1 MTKYPIT
8 FQDVKHLFE
17 HLYPDVNHRHCIIKI
32 FSESIEYS
40 EQFEIQLVRLS
51 YGKQVILYIG
61 NTAVLKAG
69 YDKKANDLVFWVNI
83 DNDKNQVLLDTS
95 YWDIHNNYY
104 LSSNLTYWQQTIKAL
119 HFLAIQKI
127 AKKCIASPQNIAIP
141 HHRAIIQY
149 FNYALNITLPEPSHS
164 DPQLAASEKIKSIS
178 STIPKHKHITDELL
192 QENFKRA
199 FPNPDQQHTVLKIF
213 ADAINYIDSLEGGEG
228 YWKVTYKI
236 LTFRIVLTIGNNHIL
251 SAEYMRKTPYPV
263 IWISVDHK
271 ASQHLQEGKQWQ
283 WDHHATY
290 EYYTNID
297 SRNGFYLSHDLG
309 YWKNTIKPL
318 HFTSINKAYEKYQGL
333 PTSIQA
339 NHHPEVI
346 HLINQEL
353 STQLPEPNYQN
364 FISIGADGTI
374 IVKPRKFLSK
384 KKQEVSYERIK
395 EAFETTFPDK
405 KRREVVL
412 TIFAESIEYI
422 NQFENG
428 HRYWSVSCSN
438 NPYHAHFHVG
448 HNILINFNMYG
459 EERRGRLWLSID
471 SAMNEIIQLEDNDY
485 WDWDK
490 GSFYPYYPS
499 IHARNGYY
507 LCPDLSYWYEVIK
520 PLYFQTI
527 DNTHA
532 KYTKGLHSNS
542 RHKHDPKLVDYIN
555 DQLGLNLAQP
565 CYEGKPAA
573 VTNYIDEPDDISY
586 SEQPYKEGT
595 VKKISVNRYERDGT
609 ARQACIDHYGAV
621 CQACGMDFHK
631 QYGDLGKGFIHVHH
645 ITPLHTIQES
655 YEVDPIKDLVPVCPN
670 CHAMIHRIKDTTL
683 SIDELKQRIQVN
695 NETND

>member
-17 HLYPDVNHRHCIIKI
+17 HLYPDVNHRHCILKI
-32 FSESIEYS
+32 FAESINYIKK
-40 EQFEIQLVRLS
+40 FEIQLVRLS
-51 YGKQVILYIG
+51 YGKNLTLYVG
-61 NTAVLKAG
+61 NTAVLKVE
-69 YDKKANDLVFWVNI
+69 YDKKTNDSTFWINI
-83 DNDKNQVLLDTS
+83 DNYKNQTLLETT
-95 YWDIHNNYY
+95 YWDLKNHYY
-104 LSSNLTYWQQTIKAL
+104 LSTKLTYWQKTIKTL
-119 HFLAIQKI
+119 HFLAIEKI
-127 AKKCIASPQNIAIP
+127 IKQYSPASQNIAIP

-149 FNYALNITLPEPSHS
+149 FNYALNITLPKPSHS
-164 DPQLAASEKIKSIS
+164 DPQLAASKKIKSIS
-178 STIPKHKHITDELL
+178 STIPKHITDELL

-199 FPNPDQQHTVLKIF
+199 FPNPIQQHTVLKIF

-263 IWISVDHK
+263 IWISVDRK
-271 ASQHLQEGKQWQ
+271 ASQHLQEGEQWQ
-283 WDHHATY
+283 WDHHATH

-297 SRNGFYLSHDLG
+297 SRNGFYLSHDLV
-309 YWKNTIKPL
+309 YWKETIKPL
-318 HFTSINKAYEKYQGL
+318 HFISIDKAYEKYQGL
-333 PTSIQA
+333 PISIQA
-339 NHHPEVI
+339 THHPEVT

-364 FISIGADGTI
+364 FISIGADGTM

-412 TIFAESIEYI
+412 TIFAESIAYI

-520 PLYFQTI
+520 PLYFQAI

>member
-40 EQFEIQLVRLS
+40 EQFDIQLVRLS
-51 YGKQVILYIG
+51 YGKQLILYIG

-95 YWDIHNNYY
+95 YWDIHHNYY

-127 AKKCIASPQNIAIP
+127 AKKCIASPQNITIP

-149 FNYALNITLPEPSHS
+149 FNHALNIILPEPSHS
-164 DPQLAASEKIKSIS
+164 DPQIAAFKKIKSIS
-178 STIPKHKHITDELL
+178 STIPKYITDELL

-199 FPNPDQQHTVLKIF
+199 FPNPIQQHTVLKIF

-263 IWISVDHK
+263 IWISVDRK
-271 ASQHLQEGKQWQ
+271 ASQHLQEGEQWQ
-283 WDHHATY
+283 WDHHATH

-297 SRNGFYLSHDLG
+297 SRNGFYLSHDLV
-309 YWKNTIKPL
+309 YWKETIKPL
-318 HFTSINKAYEKYQGL
+318 HFISIDKAYEKYQGL
-333 PTSIQA
+333 PISIQA
-339 NHHPEVI
+339 THHPEVT

-364 FISIGADGTI
+364 FISIGADGTM